1 MGVVLVPWCVSTKS
15 LSEVDLW
22 QWRRGAVEGA
32 TIPTGMV
39 PVGTF
44 STICWTQCRDG
55 CASDNWA
62 WKSCETVCGD
72 VLWEEVDGSLDMVV
86 VEDVWRRAAG
96 GKVQRGVGRD
106 WFRQAAEGDSAPD
119 EGGRGRHPGGR
130 PSQERE
136 AVGGKVGGRNA
147 KRSGK

>member
-39 PVGTF
+39 PAGTF
-44 STICWTQCRDG
+44 LTIFWTQYLDG

-62 WKSCETVCGD
+62 QKSCETLCGD
-72 VLWEEVDGSLDMVV
+72 VLWQETDGSMDVIVV
-86 VEDVWRRAAG
+86 GDVWRRAAG
-96 GKVQRGVGRD
+96 GNVQRGVGRD
-106 WFRQAAEGDSAPD
+106 WFRQAAEGDSARD
-119 EGGRGRHPGGR
+119 AGGRGRHPGGR
-130 PSQERE
+130 HSHQGE
-136 AVGGKVGGRNA
+136 AVGGRVADPTGTL
-147 KRSGK
+147 